1 MQPRWGNRVGLT
13 RVTQG
18 TRRCREPW
26 AWESNAV
33 GVGAIGRRVRS
44 EGRDGREGPDDQS
57 WWSLRASIRSAR
69 VSTLTLRRKLL
80 EPGLQEVLRAG

>member
-44 EGRDGREGPDDQS
+44 EGRDGRKG
-57 WWSLRASIRSAR
+57 
-69 VSTLTLRRKLL
+69 LTINLGGLCVLL
-80 EPGLQEVLRAG
+80 FVQRGFLH